1 MWCTKRR
8 VESFKKKAQPNNLNS
23 AVMRTTEFLQ
33 PSPLDEFMFQE
44 VEVDGV
50 KSVTLTSDIY
60 MLFNQQR
67 LDKLS
72 RERLIDYFNNLS
84 VQQPKF
90 SELRSKLTDNQ
101 LISFVKS
108 RFIQSPSELLA
119 WSNYLIASQD
129 ELVAAVASELRAQQD
144 NPVEPEPE
152 PGPAPT
158 PTE

>member
-8 VESFKKKAQPNNLNS
+8 VEPFKKDAHPNNLNC
-23 AVMRTTEFLQ
+23 AVMNTAEFLQ

-44 VEVDGV
+44 VECDGK

-90 SELRSKLTDNQ
+90 SELRSKLTDSQ

-108 RFIQSPSELLA
+108 RFIQSPGELMA
-119 WSNYLIASQD
+119 WSNYLMSSQD
-129 ELVAAVASELRAQQD
+129 ELVAAVAAEQQVQQD
-144 NPVEPEPE
+144 NLVEPEPV
-152 PGPAPT
+152 PI

>member
-8 VESFKKKAQPNNLNS
+8 VEPFKKDARPNNLNS
-23 AVMRTTEFLQ
+23 AVMKTSEFFQ
-33 PSPLDEFMFQE
+33 SSPLNEFMFQE
-44 VEVDGV
+44 VECDGK
-50 KSVTLTSDIY
+50 KSVILTSDIY

-119 WSNYLIASQD
+119 WSNYLMSSQD
-129 ELVAAVASELRAQQD
+129 ELVAALAAERQAQQD
-144 NPVEPEPE
+144 EPVEPVEPV
-152 PGPAPT
+152 PAPS
-158 PTE
+158 E

>member
-1 MWCTKRR
+1 MWYNKRR
-8 VESFKKKAQPNNLNS
+8 VEPFKRFAQPNNLNS
-23 AVMRTTEFLQ
+23 AVMKTTEFLQ
-33 PSPLDEFMFQE
+33 PSPLDEFMYQE
-44 VEVDGV
+44 LEVDGK

-90 SELRSKLTDNQ
+90 SELRSKLTDSQ

-108 RFIQSPSELLA
+108 RFIQSPCELMA
-119 WSNYLIASQD
+119 WSNYLLSSQD
-129 ELVAAVASELRAQQD
+129 ELIAAVAAEEPVE
-144 NPVEPEPE
+144 PVEPEPVL
-152 PGPAPT
+152 T
-158 PTE
+158 PSE

>member
-8 VESFKKKAQPNNLNS
+8 VEPFKKKAQPNNLNS

-44 VEVDGV
+44 VEFDGQ

-72 RERLIDYFNNLS
+72 REHLIDYFNNLS

-108 RFIQSPSELLA
+108 RFIQSPSELMA
-119 WSNYLIASQD
+119 WSNYLMASQD
-129 ELVAAVASELRAQQD
+129 ELIAAVAAEQQVQQD
-144 NPVEPEPE
+144 NSVESESVHTLSE
-152 PGPAPT
+152 
-158 PTE
+158 